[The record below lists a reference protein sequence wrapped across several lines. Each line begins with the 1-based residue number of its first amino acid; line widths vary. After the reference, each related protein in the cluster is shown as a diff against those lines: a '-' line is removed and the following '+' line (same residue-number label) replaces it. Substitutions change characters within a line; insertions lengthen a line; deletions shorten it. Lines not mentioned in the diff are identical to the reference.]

1 MGGDDL
7 ARIAWLVLLGLAVGG
22 FLVVEFRARP
32 GQTARQMLA
41 WGLIF
46 VGAIAA
52 AGLWQDVRDRLAPVQ
67 KALPGGRIEVP
78 VDASGHAQLTAL
90 VNDVPVRFVVDT
102 GASQLA
108 LRQRDARRVGIDP
121 DGLAYTG
128 LARTANGMVGTA
140 PVVLDS
146 VALGEIR
153 DEAVPAIVIGGELD
167 RSLMGMSYL
176 RLFARVSFEGDL
188 LVLER

>member
-1 MGGDDL
+1 MGDEL
-7 ARIAWLVLLGLAVGG
+7 ARLAWLVLLGIAVGG

-46 VGAIAA
+46 IGAVAA
-52 AGLWQDVRDRLAPVQ
+52 AGLWQDVRDQLAPVQ

-78 VDASGHAQLTAL
+78 VDTSGHAQLTAL
-90 VNDVPVRFVVDT
+90 VNGVPVRFVVDT

-108 LRQRDARRVGIDP
+108 LRRRDALRAGINPED
-121 DGLAYTG
+121 LAFTG
-128 LARTANGMVGTA
+128 QARTANGVVGTA
-140 PVVLDS
+140 PVLLDS
-146 VALGEIR
+146 VEVGGIR
-153 DEAVPAIVIGGELD
+153 DEGVPAMVIDGELD

>member
-1 MGGDDL
+1 MTGDDL
-7 ARIAWLVLLGLAVGG
+7 ARIAWLMLLAAAVGG

-32 GQTARQMLA
+32 GQTTRQMLA

-52 AGLWQDVRDRLAPVQ
+52 AGLWQDVRDQLAPVQ
-67 KALPGGRIEVP
+67 QTLPGGRIEVP
-78 VDASGHAQLTAL
+78 VDSSGHAQLTAL

-108 LRQRDARRVGIDP
+108 LSRRDARRVGLDP
-121 DGLAYTG
+121 DSLAYAG
-128 LARTANGMVGTA
+128 QARTANGLVGTA
-140 PVVLDS
+140 AVLLDS
-146 VALGEIR
+146 VVIGEVR
-153 DEAVPAIVIGGELD
+153 DEAVPAMVIDGELD

-176 RLFARVSFEGDL
+176 RLFARVSFEGDV

>member
-1 MGGDDL
+1 MGSDDL
-7 ARIAWLVLLGLAVGG
+7 ARLAWLVLLGLAVGG
-22 FLVVEFRARP
+22 FLIVEFRARP

-46 VGAIAA
+46 VGAVAA
-52 AGLWQDVRDRLAPVQ
+52 AGLWQDVRDQLAPVQ
-67 KALPGGRIEVP
+67 KALPGGRITVP
-78 VDASGHAQLTAL
+78 VDANGHANLTAL
-90 VNDVPVRFVVDT
+90 VNGVPVRFVVDT

-108 LRQRDARRVGIDP
+108 LRKRDARRVGIDT

-128 LARTANGMVGTA
+128 QARTANGIVGTA
-140 PVVLDS
+140 PVTLDS
-146 VALGEIR
+146 VEIGEFSDR
-153 DEAVPAIVIGGELD
+153 RVPAIVIDAELD

>member
-1 MGGDDL
+1 MGDEL
-7 ARIAWLVLLGLAVGG
+7 ARMAYLALLAAAVGG
-22 FLVVEFRARP
+22 FLIVEFRARP
-32 GQTARQMLA
+32 GQTARQALA

-46 VGAIAA
+46 VGAVAA
-52 AGLWQDVRDRLAPVQ
+52 AGLWQDVRDQLAPVQ

-78 VDASGHAQLTAL
+78 MDASGHAQLTAL
-90 VNDVPVRFVVDT
+90 VNGVPVRFVVDT

-108 LRQRDARRVGIDP
+108 LRGRDARRVGIDT
-121 DGLAYTG
+121 DALAFTG
-128 LARTANGMVGTA
+128 QARTANGLVGTA
-140 PVVLDS
+140 PVMLDS
-146 VALGEIR
+146 VVIGEIR
-153 DEAVPAIVIGGELD
+153 DEAVPAIVIDGALD